1 MRILL
6 AVSGG
11 VDSIYLACKAG
22 ELFPGAGFGI
32 AHCNFG
38 LRGSESDGDE
48 EFVRAFAAQRGIP
61 FFCRRFDT
69 SAYARENGISIEM
82 AARDLRYAWFAQL
95 CSHEGFDA
103 VAVAHN
109 ANDNA
114 ETLLLNML
122 RGTGSRGL
130 RGMAAESDVD
140 CGGCRLKVLRPL
152 LELSRAEIEAGLKAL
167 GQDWREDSTNAQN
180 DVKRNKLRNLVFPVF
195 SEINPSFVRTLG
207 RDMAHFR
214 QADDIAEDYFRNS
227 GLELESGVDIRRL
240 LSLRHWK
247 YVLYRLLEPCNL
259 SEETFCKLVELLE
272 SGRTVS
278 GKVFQ
283 SPTHIVSIKLKTLSA
298 KPRE

>member
-11 VDSIYLACKAG
+11 VDSMYLACRAG

-32 AHCNFG
+32 AHCNFC

-48 EFVRAFAAQRGIP
+48 AFVREFASARGIP
-61 FFCRRFDT
+61 FFCTRFST
-69 SAYARENGISIEM
+69 AAYASENGISIEM
-82 AARDLRYAWFAQL
+82 AARDLRYAWFSRL
-95 CSHEGFDA
+95 CREEGFDA

-114 ETLLLNML
+114 ETLLLNLL

-130 RGMAAESDVD
+130 RGMAEDSMAQ
-140 CGGCRLKVLRPL
+140 GLRVLRPL
-152 LELSRAEIEAGLKAL
+152 LNLSRGEIEAGMRAM
-167 GQDWREDSTNAQN
+167 GQDWREDSTNAQSE
-180 DVKRNKLRNLVFPVF
+180 VKRNKLRNLVFPVF
-195 SEINPSFVRTLG
+195 SEINPSFVRTLS

-214 QADDIAEDYFRNS
+214 QADDIAEDYFRGA
-227 GLELESGVDIRRL
+227 GLCLEEGVDLRRL
-240 LSLRHWK
+240 LSLKHWK
-247 YVLYRLLEPCNL
+247 FVLYRLLEPCNL

-298 KPRE
+298 APRG